1 MSTAHAQLNTNNQ
14 SPHSTAHHCS
24 HIQLC
29 ISDERVKIFPHH
41 QIVFEIF
48 DPIES
53 LFYFSIWS
61 DWPPLSAEKIGL
73 SLSHIVPSIFSLIC
87 DPVEFGEVPPTPP
100 KSCPVL
106 MMKSLSSLSPLIV
119 HGQSCPY
126 QEEMSTKHTT
136 THQCWLY
143 NSAISPT
150 SKTGNIQHLAVIL
163 LKTITLKVYNL
174 PLTVSSA
181 RSKMS
186 ERSMLKAVF
195 VFSMV

>member
-1 MSTAHAQLNTNNQ
+1 MLPELGTDCRTVRTASSSESDVNDWESANIKNSRIFNTDNHQPPYRMSTAHAQLNTNNQ

-87 DPVEFGEVPPTPP
+87 DPVEFGEVPPSPP
-100 KSCPVL
+100 NPA
-106 MMKSLSSLSPLIV
+106 LSSWWNHSVLYHL
-119 HGQSCPY
+119 
-126 QEEMSTKHTT
+126 
-136 THQCWLY
+136 WLY
-143 NSAISPT
+143 MA
-150 SKTGNIQHLAVIL
+150 KAA
-163 LKTITLKVYNL
+163 
-174 PLTVSSA
+174 LTRKKCQ
-181 RSKMS
+181 RSTQ
-186 ERSMLKAVF
+186 LHINVGYTT
-195 VFSMV
+195 VQ